1 MLADLGAR
9 VELVDPPVGRPGSIF
24 ARTWFPAAARLLEKL
39 PAGATRARLDPGFVA
54 MAEQGARYSRA
65 EIQDAMLERGEL
77 GVAMQGFLSD
87 YDLLVTPS
95 TALPAF
101 AAGVEYP
108 DPERPERWSEWATFS
123 YPFNLTQQPAISLPC
138 GFTSDGLPI
147 GLQLVAAKY
156 ADALVLRAARAFEA
170 ACPQPMPDAP
180 RGSVV

>member
-1 MLADLGAR
+1 
-9 VELVDPPVGRPGSIF
+9 
-24 ARTWFPAAARLLEKL
+24 
-39 PAGATRARLDPGFVA
+39 

-65 EIQDAMLERGEL
+65 EIQDAMLERGDL

-138 GFTSDGLPI
+138 GFTSNGLPI
-147 GLQLVAAKY
+147 GLQLTGRMFDESTLLTAAHGY
-156 ADALVLRAARAFEA
+156 EQLTAWWTREPAGR
-170 ACPQPMPDAP
+170 P
-180 RGSVV
+180 